1 MSRPRLTAKVVRGLR
16 PCIAL
21 IEVNLTSA
29 IVERGK
35 VQYATDLV
43 QNDATP
49 QEIDDIASA
58 LIYLSNLAMWH
69 KEKDGAE

>member
-1 MSRPRLTAKVVRGLR
+1 MSRPRLTAKVVRGLG

-29 IVERGK
+29 IVTRGK
-35 VQYATDLV
+35 VEHSTDLV
-43 QNDATP
+43 QSDATP

-69 KEKDGAE
+69 KEKDGVE